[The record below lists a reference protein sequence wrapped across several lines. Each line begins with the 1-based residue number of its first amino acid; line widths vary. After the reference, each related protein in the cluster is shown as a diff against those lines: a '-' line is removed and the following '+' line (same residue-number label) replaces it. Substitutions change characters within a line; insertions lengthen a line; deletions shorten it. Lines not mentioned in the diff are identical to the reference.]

1 MIAVLDANAGIEIA
15 LNREKAARFNAV
27 LEKASKV
34 ITSDLYKAETT
45 NVLWKYYRAQLLK
58 KEDLFQRLQ
67 YCNNLIDE
75 FIDISEN
82 NEESLMEGVR
92 MTHSIYDML
101 YFTLARRYGAIL
113 LTIDKKLN
121 EKAKENG
128 IEIVPYDQ

>member
-15 LNREKAARFNAV
+15 LNREKAEKFNAV
-27 LEKASKV
+27 LVRASKV
-34 ITSDLYKAETT
+34 ITSDLYKAETA
-45 NVLWKYYRAQLLK
+45 NVLWKYYKAELLK
-58 KEDLFQRLQ
+58 KEDLIQRLQ
-67 YCNNLIDE
+67 YCTNLIDE

-82 NEESLMEGVR
+82 NEESIMEGVR
-92 MTHSIYDML
+92 LTHSIYDML

-128 IEIVPYDQ
+128 IETIS